1 MLYLYQIEHVRWLP
15 DPNEMPKTWNL
26 SYGLIPVLLYL
37 AHSNYFLSKT
47 IGLWDQNRD
56 ADGNVLINYDFALGN
71 NFSDDFKTLFT
82 DAVEWFHRET
92 CLRFVEIEPSDDADF
107 LGPVFTK
114 LNRFLILVHLL
125 DL

>member
-1 MLYLYQIEHVRWLP
+1 
-15 DPNEMPKTWNL
+15 MPKTWNL